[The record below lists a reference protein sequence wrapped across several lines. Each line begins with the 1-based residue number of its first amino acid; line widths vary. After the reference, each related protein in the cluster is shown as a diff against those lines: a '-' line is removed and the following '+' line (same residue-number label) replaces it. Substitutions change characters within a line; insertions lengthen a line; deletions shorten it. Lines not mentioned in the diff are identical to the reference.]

1 MLYIS
6 IESNFQQTSHRDLKT
21 AIFTGLTYKKRKY
34 KSIDNK
40 RKNEKTQN
48 NKKERKLRA
57 RAKKKL
63 SFLFNL

>member
-21 AIFTGLTYKKRKY
+21 AVFTGLTYKKRKY

-40 RKNEKTQN
+40 RKNEKHRTIR
-48 NKKERKLRA
+48 KKE
-57 RAKKKL
+57 
-63 SFLFNL
+63 N